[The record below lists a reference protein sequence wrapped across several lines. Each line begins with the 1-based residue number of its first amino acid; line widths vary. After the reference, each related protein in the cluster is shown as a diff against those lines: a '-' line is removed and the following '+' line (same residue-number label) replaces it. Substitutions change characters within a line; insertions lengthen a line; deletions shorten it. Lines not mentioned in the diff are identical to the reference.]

1 MAQLANILQLLLPI
15 LYGGLLGYFGRLFFR
30 QEETGKQIAR
40 IRPIAYLTVLLHVL
54 YIGSYTVA
62 TGHEL
67 VSTIWELFS
76 LIAFTLFTVYTFIE
90 LKVKPEAA
98 GTSLLVTLVAFVL
111 QLVSSF
117 FVSIV
122 QSPKTGIL
130 MDPVFNAHVT
140 TSVFGYAA
148 LMLSA
153 IYGTLYLLL
162 FRSIRQNQFG
172 ALFHNIPSLE
182 HLERFGLRSTAVG
195 FCFLT
200 VSIVL
205 GGILIGRYPP
215 AGALPNVLLD
225 PKILMTLLV
234 WLVFGVTLLVRQVIK
249 LEGRRLVLFW
259 MSGFALT
266 IVSMTLVNAFG
277 TQFHSFM

>member
-1 MAQLANILQLLLPI
+1 MAQLADILQLLLPVF
-15 LYGGLLGYFGRLFFR
+15 YAGLLAYFGRVFFHR
-30 QEETGKQIAR
+30 HGAGHAIAR
-40 IRPIAYLTVLLHVL
+40 IRPLAYALVGLHTL

-90 LKVKPEAA
+90 LKARPEAA

-117 FVSIV
+117 FVSVV

-130 MDPVFNAHVT
+130 TDPVFNAHVT

-162 FRSIRQNQFG
+162 FRSIRRNEFG

-182 HLERFGLRSTAVG
+182 HLEKFGLRSTAVG
-195 FCFLT
+195 FVFLT

-205 GGILIGRYPP
+205 GGVLIGRYPP
-215 AGALPNVLLD
+215 ADSLPHVLLD